1 MRSCQVRTGQWFT
14 IIIIDKMGNEI
25 VPGEGRAM
33 VYNNYNRQNGKPLV
47 DVDLL
52 NNGNLFFTADSAERF
67 FSL

>member
-1 MRSCQVRTGQWFT
+1 
-14 IIIIDKMGNEI
+14 MGNEI
-25 VPGEGRAM
+25 VPGEDRAM